1 MSQILITCPGR
12 RQHWPDKELQGS
24 ETFLALIFFRE
35 ISRVLDEEDGR
46 GHWAPRGAPTD
57 WAFQVVLAPI
67 YILPTTRMSAARA
80 LWPLLII
87 TRTRLRPRLNN
98 LNLGILALMNL
109 EWNLYWWRMKGSPHS
124 SKLWVGAGR
133 VLGGWVLDE
142 VLVSLNIDICW
153 ISTICL
159 LGLFHETNF

>member
-1 MSQILITCPGR
+1 MDYDYHIYTPQVTTVKWMSQILITCPGR

-24 ETFLALIFFRE
+24 ETFLALIFFRK
-35 ISRVLDEEDGR
+35 ISRVLDEEDAR

-87 TRTRLRPRLNN
+87 TRQAETKTQKFESRNFSFDEPRKESL
-98 LNLGILALMNL
+98 LVEDERIATIFKYLGGC
-109 EWNLYWWRMKGSPHS
+109 WTGTG
-124 SKLWVGAGR
+124 WVGG
-133 VLGGWVLDE
+133 
-142 VLVSLNIDICW
+142 
-153 ISTICL
+153 
-159 LGLFHETNF
+159 